1 MQIHLGSILL
11 FITVWLFGLF
21 QLYFIHDK
29 RVQDKVA
36 TVTQSRAKTVQ
47 QHVDLARAIVD
58 QMRQQMTANILL
70 MQQNNFKHPARAYF
84 KDYPELNAYGSDG
97 LGPMIDGIPSTG
109 ASFTGVGSQSDV
121 DEGTWREINAA
132 LALSLDLGRVV
143 TDNPNFIWSYYTSKK
158 QFMYIMPKVAVHDF
172 HFHTELYQKPFWQ
185 PAIPENNPEAKIVIS
200 DLYDDGAGQGYMFT
214 VSAPVMV
221 DGHFRGVVSLD
232 LGLAQ
237 LRAVLSH
244 RELEGQSIIIDPVGQ
259 IVAAPFDFKLGQTLN
274 SHKMILEGLET
285 FVRDSDHQYYGLPIL
300 KKELYLVHQ
309 VTMGE
314 KISLIVTSMLFH
326 SSVLTFILLILYLV
340 FWLRNTVEKVT
351 ELASHDSL
359 TGLLNRRAIKEGCR
373 IHFDF
378 SDRNQSNISVLM
390 IDIDYFKPV
399 NDSYGHDVGDE
410 AICMVA
416 DILDQYSR
424 KTDLVAR
431 VGGEEF
437 LIVLPSTALEDARRL
452 ADKIRKKVESVSFNE
467 RKLQV
472 TVSLGCI
479 QRQKGE
485 AYDAVLK
492 RVDQALYGAKH
503 AGRNC
508 VICQPN
514 PN

>member
-1 MQIHLGSILL
+1 
-11 FITVWLFGLF
+11 
-21 QLYFIHDK
+21 
-29 RVQDKVA
+29 
-36 TVTQSRAKTVQ
+36 
-47 QHVDLARAIVD
+47 
-58 QMRQQMTANILL
+58 
-70 MQQNNFKHPARAYF
+70 
-84 KDYPELNAYGSDG
+84 
-97 LGPMIDGIPSTG
+97 
-109 ASFTGVGSQSDV
+109 
-121 DEGTWREINAA
+121 
-132 LALSLDLGRVV
+132 
-143 TDNPNFIWSYYTSKK
+143 
-158 QFMYIMPKVAVHDF
+158 
-172 HFHTELYQKPFWQ
+172 
-185 PAIPENNPEAKIVIS
+185 
-200 DLYDDGAGQGYMFT
+200 
-214 VSAPVMV
+214 
-221 DGHFRGVVSLD
+221 
-232 LGLAQ
+232 
-237 LRAVLSH
+237 
-244 RELEGQSIIIDPVGQ
+244 
-259 IVAAPFDFKLGQTLN
+259 
-274 SHKMILEGLET
+274 
-285 FVRDSDHQYYGLPIL
+285 
-300 KKELYLVHQ
+300 
-309 VTMGE
+309 MGE